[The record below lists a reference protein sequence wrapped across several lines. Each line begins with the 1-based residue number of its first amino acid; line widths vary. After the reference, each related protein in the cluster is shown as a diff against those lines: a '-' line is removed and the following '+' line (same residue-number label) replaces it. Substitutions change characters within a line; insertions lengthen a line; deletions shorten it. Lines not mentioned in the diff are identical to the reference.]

1 MNCYNHGNIC
11 AQKWPWLAFLEFNP
25 LNLGHLGQ
33 IAKAWP
39 QLSANVGLASQSLWV
54 CPGALF
60 AAFLI
65 QVKQKSFNWYIF

>member
-39 QLSANVGLASQSLWV
+39 QLSAKMRRGEGGNDSS
-54 CPGALF
+54 
-60 AAFLI
+60 FLVNHL
-65 QVKQKSFNWYIF
+65 QAMP